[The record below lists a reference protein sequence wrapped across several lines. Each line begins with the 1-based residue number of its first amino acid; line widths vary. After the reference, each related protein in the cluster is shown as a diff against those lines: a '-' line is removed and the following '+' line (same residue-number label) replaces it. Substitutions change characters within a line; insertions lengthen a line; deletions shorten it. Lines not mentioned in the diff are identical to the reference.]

1 MSAIT
6 VPDPAASD
14 RANRLLSPQSYA
26 FLQNFIRSESGI
38 VIDENKEYLIET
50 RLLPVLRREN
60 LPSLESLCARLA
72 LRSSPGL
79 ARQVIEA
86 MTTHETFFF
95 RDTAVFDS
103 LRHSILPAML
113 QRSSHSR
120 PLRIWSAA
128 ASSGQEAYS
137 LAMLLLELGAMPSQV
152 EIVGTDLSE
161 KVLERAREGK
171 YVQFEVSRGLPSP
184 YLLKYF
190 TRTGLAWTVRDPLR
204 GMVRFQSLDLRK
216 SFTSLG
222 LFDLVLCRNVLIYFD
237 LGTKRQ
243 VLSGLRHSL
252 HPEGILALG
261 SAETLLNLDCGL
273 HRQVIGTCTFYAS
286 QKETPCSP
294 R

>member
-1 MSAIT
+1 MSSIT
-6 VPDPAASD
+6 VTDVAASG
-14 RANRLLSPQSYA
+14 RAAGVLSPQSYA
-26 FLQNFIRSESGI
+26 FLQNFIRNESGI
-38 VIDENKEYLIET
+38 VIDENKEYLLET
-50 RLLPVLRREN
+50 RLLPVLRKEN

-103 LRHSILPAML
+103 LRQHILPAML
-113 QRSSHSR
+113 QRTGASR

-137 LAMLLLELGAMPSQV
+137 LAMQLLELGALPSQV

-190 TRTGLAWTVRDPLR
+190 TRTGLAWTVRDELR
-204 GMVRFQSLDLRK
+204 GMVRFQPIDLRK

-237 LGTKRQ
+237 LETKRQ
-243 VLSGLRHSL
+243 VLSGLRQAL
-252 HPEGILALG
+252 DPQGILALG

-273 HRQVIGTCTFYAS
+273 HRQVIGACTFYAS
-286 QKETPCSP
+286 HKEAPCSL

>member
-1 MSAIT
+1 MSSIT
-6 VPDPAASD
+6 VTDVAASG
-14 RANRLLSPQSYA
+14 RAAGVLSPQSYA
-26 FLQNFIRSESGI
+26 FLQNFIRNESGI
-38 VIDENKEYLIET
+38 VIDENKEYLLET

-103 LRHSILPAML
+103 LRQHILPAML
-113 QRSSHSR
+113 QRASASR
-120 PLRIWSAA
+120 TLRIWSAA

-137 LAMLLLELGAMPSQV
+137 LAMQLLELGALPSQV

-190 TRTGLAWTVRDPLR
+190 ARTGLAWTVREEVR
-204 GMVRFQSLDLRK
+204 GMVRFQPIDLRK

-237 LGTKRQ
+237 LETKRQ
-243 VLSGLRHSL
+243 VLSGLRQAL
-252 HPEGILALG
+252 DPQGILALG

-273 HRQVIGTCTFYAS
+273 HPQVIGSCTFYAPH
-286 QKETPCSP
+286 KEAACSP